1 MAGSAGMEAEATGK
15 RPLGTSLM
23 ESDIHGMTANG
34 FMSASLSPPLCVV
47 SIGTTASSRGW
58 VAAIAVS
65 RKSRTPE
72 RRGDAPPRWRLRA
85 EAVGVTIWQAAA
97 VRTEVGAMV
106 VAVLVLGTTDAR
118 AQDDGWFERDA
129 ATGGWGGAR
138 QRLVEVGVAPQA
150 RYTTDL
156 LANPI
161 GGAKQGFA
169 YAGELEASL
178 EFDLE
183 RLLGLKGSSF
193 LVAASW
199 ASGRD
204 LSERKIDNL
213 FTVSQI
219 FNGQSVRLA
228 QMYFEQ
234 KLLEER
240 LSLAIGRL
248 TTGDDFATSDLFENY
263 VSAGVNGNP
272 FSLPLNAPSFSS
284 APIASWGVRAIVEP
298 SERLRLAAGVYNAD
312 PKVGEDDQNGID
324 FVLNPEDGVLVIAE
338 AGYRHGQEDGD
349 AGLPGT
355 LKIGGY
361 CDSSEFE
368 SFSDPGD
375 ERKGNCGLYAL
386 LDQMAYLEGGASDE
400 QGLTPWVTLTFA
412 PIEAVNTLPF
422 FAAGGLVYHGLFPGR
437 DDDTTNLGVY
447 YGRFSD
453 DLPDQSFETVLELN
467 HRFQLAPWLHVSPDL
482 QYVFRPNGSDD
493 EPDAAVV
500 GAEVGLDF

>member
-1 MAGSAGMEAEATGK
+1 
-15 RPLGTSLM
+15 
-23 ESDIHGMTANG
+23 
-34 FMSASLSPPLCVV
+34 
-47 SIGTTASSRGW
+47 
-58 VAAIAVS
+58 
-65 RKSRTPE
+65 
-72 RRGDAPPRWRLRA
+72 
-85 EAVGVTIWQAAA
+85 VGVTIWRGAAA
-97 VRTEVGAMV
+97 RTGGAAI
-106 VAVLVLGTTDAR
+106 VAAAWGLGTPNPQ
-118 AQDDGWFERDA
+118 AQDDAWFPRDA

-138 QRLVEVGVAPQA
+138 QPLIEAGITPQGS
-150 RYTTDL
+150 YTTDL

-183 RLLGLKGSSF
+183 RLLSLKGSSF
-193 LVAASW
+193 FIAASW

-204 LSERKIDNL
+204 LSERKIENL
-213 FTVSQI
+213 FTVSQV
-219 FNGQSVRLA
+219 FEGQAIRLA

-234 KLLEER
+234 DLLDES

-248 TTGDDFATSDLFENY
+248 STEEDFATSDLFENY
-263 VSAGVNGNP
+263 VSAGVNANP

-284 APIASWGVRAIVEP
+284 APIASWGLRAIVEP
-298 SERLRLAAGVYNAD
+298 AERLRLAAGVYNAD
-312 PKVGEDDQNGID
+312 PKVGEDDQNGVD

-349 AGLPGT
+349 TGLSGNV
-355 LKIGGY
+355 KIGGY
-361 CDSSEFE
+361 YDSSEFE

-375 ERKGNCGLYAL
+375 DRKGNYGLYAL
-386 LDQMAYLEGGASDE
+386 LDQMAYREGGAGSE

-422 FAAGGLVYHGLFPGR
+422 FAAGGLVYQGLFPGR

-453 DLPDQSFETVLELN
+453 DLRDQSFETVLEVN
-467 HRFQLAPWLHVSPDL
+467 HRLQLAPWLYVTPDF
-482 QYVFRPNGSDD
+482 QYIFRPNGSDD
-493 EPDAAVV
+493 ESDAAVV
-500 GAEVGLDF
+500 GAEIRIDF